1 LKRIFFFATPGDI
14 LPVLKRFETNAP
26 LKYIKLGNDP
36 TPDRP
41 YYLSGD
47 TLPNPG
53 IATHETGGRSGASY
67 MVTLSED
74 SHDIYVQTRT
84 INTGEKRWILN
95 NSDNENT
102 VCLGLACLWKD
113 MLLPGIMDTMH
124 NTPKAQQ
131 LMKWFNAALKKE
143 GFTKV
148 DLYWLGPEAL
158 AMLKAGKR
166 LSKTAEQS
174 PPAYDLK
181 LPDNLK

>member
-1 LKRIFFFATPGDI
+1 MKRIFFFATPGDI

-26 LKYIKLGNDP
+26 MEYINDGNDP
-36 TPDRP
+36 TPDRR

-47 TLPNPG
+47 TIPNAG
-53 IATHETGGRSGASY
+53 ISAHGTGGASGDTY
-67 MVTLSED
+67 LVTLRED
-74 SHDIYVQTRT
+74 SKDIYVQADAWDS
-84 INTGEKRWILN
+84 GEKFWTLN
-95 NSDNENT
+95 NGDNENT
-102 VCLGLACLWKD
+102 VRLGLAGLWKD

-124 NTPKAQQ
+124 DTPKAQQ

-148 DLYWLGPEAL
+148 DLYWLGPEAF